1 MFAMQSI
8 KRLALTVA
16 AVACAALAVPATGA
30 ASQIPGFD
38 PNRPVEITN
47 QYSGLK
53 ADVMW
58 ASQNAFQGA
67 FLWRNNASASQEFDM
82 LPSGGGYYRIRA
94 RHSGQCLMLD
104 WRSGRTG
111 NGTAVIQYPACDAGY
126 APAEWRVGTVGNA
139 SQCWIENGEELCS
152 STSAVY
158 PILINRHSG
167 RCLDAH
173 NPSGGRPGEQAVLQQ
188 WTCIRTADDW
198 NTGNQLFSIRN
209 PR

>member
-1 MFAMQSI
+1 MLAGRFM

-30 ASQIPGFD
+30 ASQVPGFD
-38 PNRPVEITN
+38 PNKPVEITN
-47 QYSGLK
+47 LRSGLK

-58 ASQNAFQGA
+58 ASQDAFQRV

-104 WRSGRTG
+104 SRSGSTG
-111 NGTAVIQYPACDAGY
+111 NGTPVIQRPACDAGY

-139 SQCWIENGEELCS
+139 QPCWIENGQEICS
-152 STSAVY
+152 TDSAVS

-167 RCLDAH
+167 RCLDAA

-188 WTCIRTADDW
+188 WTCIRTADDF
-198 NTGNQLFSIRN
+198 TAGNQLFSVRN